1 MNKSKRKN
9 LLIILIAVTIF
20 ISIILITLGYLF
32 KFKSENN
39 NNWVLQTR
47 NDYIVLLKNGE
58 IVEVFGDISVED
70 LPKEDKNHLKSGIKF
85 LSKEEAMLAIEDY
98 DG

>member
-1 MNKSKRKN
+1 MNKAKRKN
-9 LLIILIAVTIF
+9 FLIILIAITIF
-20 ISIILITLGYLF
+20 LSVILITLGYLF

-47 NDYIVLLKNGE
+47 NNYIVLLKNGE